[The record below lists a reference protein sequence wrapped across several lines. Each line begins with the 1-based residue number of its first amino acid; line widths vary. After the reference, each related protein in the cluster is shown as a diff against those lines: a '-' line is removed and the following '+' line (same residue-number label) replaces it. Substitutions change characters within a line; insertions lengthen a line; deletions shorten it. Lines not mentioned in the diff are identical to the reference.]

1 LSGGAFLPLFLVH
14 FSMEVFMR
22 PRIHTTCKFVPLAA
36 VMQQLGARTRRT
48 FLTALLTLSH
58 FERRQVADLVTGEA
72 L

>member
-1 LSGGAFLPLFLVH
+1 
-14 FSMEVFMR
+14 MR